1 MATLI
6 LVSKSPYFTKDDT
19 YAFEAS
25 LNLRKMDEEV
35 GLMLIQDAV
44 LSAIREEKGLV
55 AELLKNALDVGVNV
69 YVLNRTLKLEEF
81 LRKE

>member
-35 GLMLIQDAV
+35 GLMLIRMQY
-44 LSAIREEKGLV
+44 LV
-55 AELLKNALDVGVNV
+55 QSGKRRD
-69 YVLNRTLKLEEF
+69 
-81 LRKE
+81 